1 MQRLEYIT
9 DMDSAIAA
17 DALPQVLAK
26 RRSRMRR
33 VATDKRLQ
41 ITERDI
47 EVLRLL
53 SRYRYLR
60 SSHLHA
66 LVGGKSYKRFIE
78 RLGHLYHEGG
88 YVDRPAQQWQAINAR
103 YMPAV
108 YELGDAGEQLLRE
121 LGALDQTLSPLLRKG
136 RHGAIRQY
144 RHDLMICDILASLEI
159 GIRANGNLRLVTWP
173 EILASPKMPAA
184 TRMAA
189 NPFAFP
195 VSVAYTCPRTNAT
208 EMWDKPLVPDAIF
221 GIEYSSDGRKTYRF
235 FALEADRN
243 TEPVVRAN
251 LLQTSYFRKLLQY
264 REIAAQKAYLTRFGL
279 PNLLVLTVTT
289 NEQHLRN
296 IMEMART
303 LDGGAGGLSF
313 LFKTMPALDSLE
325 KAPLPSADILTAPW
339 QRAGRPEFKIDQP

>member
-1 MQRLEYIT
+1 
-9 DMDSAIAA
+9 MDSAIAA
-17 DALPQVLAK
+17 NAPPEAITK

-53 SRYRYLR
+53 GRYRYLR

-66 LVGGKSYKRFIE
+66 LAGGQSHKRFIE

-108 YELGDAGEQLLRE
+108 YELVDAGEQLLVE
-121 LGALDQTLSPLLRKG
+121 LGAANRNLSPLLRKG

-144 RHDLMICDILASLEI
+144 RHDLMICDILASIEI
-159 GIRANGNLRLVTWP
+159 GIRATGSLRFVSWP
-173 EILASPKMPAA
+173 EILASPKMPEA
-184 TRMAA
+184 TRAAA
-189 NPFAFP
+189 NPFALP
-195 VSVAYTCPRTNAT
+195 VSVTYSCPKTNAT
-208 EMWDKPLVPDAIF
+208 ERWDKPLVPDAIF
-221 GIEYSSDGRKTYRF
+221 GIEYSSGGRKTYRF

-251 LLQTSYFRKLLQY
+251 LLQTSYLRKMLQY
-264 REIAAQKAYLTRFGL
+264 RAVVAQRTYLTRFGL

-296 IMEMART
+296 IMELAGT
-303 LDGGAGGLSF
+303 LAGGTSSPSF
-313 LFKTMPALDSLE
+313 LFKTMPSLDSLE
-325 KAPLPSADILTAPW
+325 KAPLPTPGILTAPW
-339 QRAGRPEFKIDQP
+339 QRAGHPDFRIDQP

>member
-1 MQRLEYIT
+1 MH
-9 DMDSAIAA
+9 SSIAA
-17 DALPQVLAK
+17 DALPQIPTK

-47 EVLRLL
+47 EVLRILG
-53 SRYRYLR
+53 RYRYLR

-66 LVGGKSYKRFIE
+66 LAGGKSHKRFIE

-108 YELGDAGEQLLRE
+108 YELGDAGERLLGE
-121 LGALDQTLSPLLRKG
+121 LGVMDQTLSPLLRKG
-136 RHGAIRQY
+136 RNGAIRQY
-144 RHDLMICDILASLEI
+144 RHDLMICDILASIEI
-159 GIRANGNLRLVTWP
+159 GIRANGSLRLVSWP
-173 EILASPKMPAA
+173 EILASPKMPQA
-184 TRMAA
+184 TRAAA

-195 VSVAYTCPRTNAT
+195 VSVTCTCPRTNVT
-208 EMWDKPLVPDAIF
+208 ERWDKPLVPDAIF
-221 GIEYSSDGRKTYRF
+221 GIEYLYDSRKTYRF

-243 TEPVVRAN
+243 TEPVVRGN
-251 LLQTSYFRKLLQY
+251 LLQTSYLRKLLQY
-264 REIAAQKAYLTRFGL
+264 RAVATQRTYLTRFGL

-296 IMEMART
+296 IMEVTDT
-303 LDGGAGGLSF
+303 LVGGGGSPLF
-313 LFKTMPALDSLE
+313 LFKTMPSLDSLE
-325 KAPLPSADILTAPW
+325 KSPLPTADILTLPW
-339 QRAGRPEFKIDQP
+339 QRVGHANFRIDQA